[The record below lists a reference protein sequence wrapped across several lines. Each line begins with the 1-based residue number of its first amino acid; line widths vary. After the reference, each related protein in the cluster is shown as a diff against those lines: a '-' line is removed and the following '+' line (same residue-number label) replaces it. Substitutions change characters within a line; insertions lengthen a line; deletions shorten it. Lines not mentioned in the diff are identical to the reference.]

1 VFCSFKQGS
10 SGADFS
16 RMTAD
21 SSASTPRFRSAHVD
35 APTTPEARVE
45 SLLADGEQLW
55 AVYQDAVTDA
65 AKAGEWTQVV
75 RLAVAARGA
84 EDPQRAYA
92 AARLAAALLLAAA
105 VQLPKDDTWVW
116 AAPLDHAVELLVP
129 VLELNPHEPA
139 LLDQLGEAVFLL
151 GHSKLARRLFEA
163 VRDIEPLHESARE
176 HLRICKSRMQQGR
189 ELRVPEA
196 HAPVLTRAHAH
207 VKRIADRA
215 VRLEDRTISV
225 CMIVKDEE
233 ELLPGCLA
241 AVTPFVDQVVVVDTG
256 SSDRTREIA
265 TEFGATLVEF
275 AWNGSFSDA
284 RNESLRH
291 ATGDW
296 VLWVDADEHLV
307 VEDGPQLRE
316 LARKTWIEG
325 FHVIETHFMGGSE
338 LGTTASH
345 APMRLFQR
353 RPEYRWHGI
362 VHEQVAW
369 ALPTWL
375 PDRMQHTNV
384 RVDHYG
390 YLAAVVADRDK
401 QARNLELLMSQV
413 EAGERT
419 AFTCFNIGT
428 EHGAMGD
435 WTTARGWLEEALER
449 ARAVEH
455 WQELP
460 FAPLLVQRTS
470 AARRSTRDEAG
481 SIALV
486 EEALGWW
493 PEYTDLIFER
503 ACAHSALGQWDATIE
518 QATRALAQGDA
529 PARFVS
535 ISGKGSFQ
543 ALQLRATALRE
554 AGRVE
559 EAAADLE
566 ATIQQAP
573 HLFAA
578 AADLVELLLQLDYEP
593 ASVSAR
599 LDELLDGRAEG
610 AGINLNIGA
619 VLHEAGAFEVA
630 DARYRRGLATSPG
643 HAATLANRAELR
655 LAQRRLDEAYE
666 LGMSIDELDPIA
678 HRGARSAWLAA
689 ASAASLDPERLAAA
703 KQRIVDSASVPA
715 TERAMYAAWFAR
727 LQPADDNLV
736 QLVPADDQARDALFA
751 NLEALIKLEATDAF
765 EQLHALAEQVVPD
778 ERQRHMGFAALYL
791 RSRFA
796 DMAGEEL
803 MACAQEHGA
812 DAEVLT
818 GLGKVAT
825 MKELWEDAEVFLTES
840 LQLDPR
846 QPEAERLL
854 VAVRERRA
862 G

>member
-1 VFCSFKQGS
+1 
-10 SGADFS
+10 
-16 RMTAD
+16 MTAD
-21 SSASTPRFRSAHVD
+21 SSAPTPRFRSAQVV
-35 APTTPEARVE
+35 APTTPEARIE
-45 SLLADGEQLW
+45 ALRADGEQLW
-55 AVYQDAVTDA
+55 LVYQDLVTDA
-65 AKAGEWTQVV
+65 AKAGEWSLVV
-75 RLAVAARGA
+75 RLAAAAQGA

-92 AARLAAALLLAAA
+92 AARLAAALLVASAT
-105 VQLPKDDTWVW
+105 QLPKDDTWVW
-116 AAPLDHAVELLVP
+116 AVPLDHAVEVLVP
-129 VLELNPHEPA
+129 VLERTPHEPA
-139 LLDQLGEAVFLL
+139 LLDLLGEAVFLL
-151 GHSKLARRLFEA
+151 GHSAVARRLFEA
-163 VRDIEPLHESARE
+163 VRDIEPLHASARE
-176 HLRICKSRMQQGR
+176 HLRICKARMQQGR
-189 ELRVPEA
+189 ELRVPET
-196 HAPVLTRAHAH
+196 HAPTLARTRAH
-207 VKRIADRA
+207 VKRIAERA

-225 CMIVKDEE
+225 CLIVKDEE

-256 SSDRTREIA
+256 STDRTREIA
-265 TEFGATLVEF
+265 REYGATLVEF

-296 VLWVDADEHLV
+296 VLWLDADEHLV
-307 VEDGPQLRE
+307 VEDGPQLHA

-325 FHVIETHFMGGSE
+325 FHVIETHFMGGDE

-353 RPEYRWHGI
+353 RPQYRWHGI
-362 VHEQVAW
+362 VHEQVSW

-375 PDRMQHTNV
+375 PDRLQHSNV

-390 YLAAVVADRDK
+390 YLSAVVADRDK
-401 QARNLELLMSQV
+401 QGRNLELLMAQV
-413 EAGERT
+413 DAGERT
-419 AFTCFNIGT
+419 AFTCFNVGT
-428 EHGAMGD
+428 EHAAMGD
-435 WTTARGWLEEALER
+435 WGTARGWFEEALEL
-449 ARAVEH
+449 ARMHDAWRE
-455 WQELP
+455 QQ
-460 FAPLLVQRTS
+460 FAPLLVQRTA
-470 AARRSTRDEAG
+470 AARRSTKGEAG
-481 SIALV
+481 AIALV
-486 EEALGWW
+486 EEALAWW
-493 PEYTDLIFER
+493 PEYTDLIYER
-503 ACAHSALGQWDATIE
+503 ACAHMALGQWDAAIE
-518 QATRALAQGDA
+518 QATLALAQGDA

-535 ISGKGSFQ
+535 ITGKGGFQ
-543 ALQLRATALRE
+543 ARQLRAMALRE
-554 AGRVE
+554 SGRLD

-566 ATIQQAP
+566 AALEQAP

-578 AADLVELLLQLDYEP
+578 AADLADLLLQLDYEP

-599 LDELLDGRAEG
+599 LDDLLGDRAEG
-610 AGINLNIGA
+610 AGLNLNIGA
-619 VLHEAGAFEVA
+619 VLHEAGAFELA
-630 DARYRRGLATSPG
+630 DERYARGLATTPG

-655 LAQRRLDEAYE
+655 LAQGRLDEAYE
-666 LGMSIDELDPIA
+666 LGMSIDELDPVA
-678 HRGARSAWLAA
+678 PRGARSAWLAA
-689 ASAASLDPERLAAA
+689 TAGESLDAARLESA
-703 KQRIVDSASVPA
+703 KRRIVDSAAMPA
-715 TERAMYAAWFAR
+715 PERAMYAAWFAR
-727 LQPADDNLV
+727 LQPTGDNLH
-736 QLVPADDQARDALFA
+736 QLVPADPHACDALFA

-778 ERQRHMGFAALYL
+778 ERDRHMRFAALYL